1 MTDWQ
6 VWDLARVLFR
16 MGGNMRL
23 AAVVLAAGQGVRMK
37 SKLPKVLHPLAGR
50 PLITHVLEAARQ
62 IGADQ
67 LVVVLGYRA
76 EAVRAVVGEGVTGVV
91 QEPQLGTGH
100 AVLQARPVLEGQC
113 DTVLVLYGDMPL
125 LRAETLRR
133 LVERHHE
140 GGAAITLLT
149 VVSDDPQGFGRIL
162 RNGAGQVLGIVEE
175 THATKEQLAIRE
187 LNCGIYCFRASWLWA
202 HLPQLSVSPKGE
214 YYLTDMVGLAVAQG
228 LPVEALPITDRDEVL
243 GINTRVHLA
252 QAEAVVRQRICE
264 RHMLNGVTIL
274 DPASTFIDDAVEIG
288 ADTVIYPWTI
298 LAGRTR
304 IGEGCQIGPGM
315 RIVDATLGDGCVVQY
330 SVLEEC
336 VLEAGVDVGPFSHL
350 RAGAY
355 LEAGVH
361 IGNFGEVKRSRLG
374 RGVKMGHFSYVGD
387 AEVGPGANIGA
398 GTITCNYDGQRKHTT
413 EIGEGA
419 FIGSDTMLVAPVRV
433 GKGAKIG
440 AGSVVTHDVP
450 DGAVAYGVPARVK
463 SETSNVKSQ
472 T

>member
-1 MTDWQ
+1 
-6 VWDLARVLFR
+6 
-16 MGGNMRL
+16 MRL
-23 AAVVLAAGQGVRMK
+23 AAVILAAGQGVRMK
-37 SKLPKVLHPLAGR
+37 SKLPKVLHPVAGR
-50 PLITHVLEAARQ
+50 PMIARVLETARQ

-67 LVVVLGYRA
+67 LVVVLGYHA
-76 EAVRAVVGEGVTGVV
+76 DAVRAAIGTGVTCVV

-100 AVLQARPVLEGQC
+100 AVLQARPALVGQS

-149 VVSDDPQGFGRIL
+149 VVSEDPQGFGRIL
-162 RNGAGQVLGIVEE
+162 RNGAGQVQGIIEE
-175 THATKEQLAIRE
+175 AHATEEQRAIRE
-187 LNCGIYCFRASWLWA
+187 LNCGIYCFRAPWLWD
-202 HLPQLSVSPKGE
+202 HLPNVPVSPKGE
-214 YYLTDMVGLAVAQG
+214 YYLTDMVELAVAQG
-228 LPVEALPITDRDEVL
+228 LPVEALSITDRDEVL

-252 QAEAVVRQRICE
+252 QAEAVARRRICE

-274 DPASTFIDDAVEIG
+274 DPASTFIDEPVEIG
-288 ADTVIYPWTI
+288 AETIIYPWTI
-298 LAGRTR
+298 LEGHTR
-304 IGEGCQIGPGM
+304 IGAGCRIGPGT
-315 RIVDATLGDGCVVQY
+315 RLVDASLGDECVVQY

-336 VLEAGVDVGPFSHL
+336 VLEASVDVGPFSHL

-398 GTITCNYDGQRKHTT
+398 GTITCNYDGERKQAT

-433 GKGAKIG
+433 GRGAKTG

-463 SETSNVKSQ
+463 RKT
-472 T
+472 